1 MDKTKKKKATKK
13 GAADGNDLNGPV
25 RWFEVNNGLHFVRI
39 ARSRIKERS
48 DESQQP
54 SDSSFDLCTRS
65 KEGRKEGRTKK
76 NYSMVSR
83 LITWRRFLQ

>member
-1 MDKTKKKKATKK
+1 MDKTKKKATKK

-48 DESQQP
+48 DESQQLLHTTYGLLACR
-54 SDSSFDLCTRS
+54 SHFYGAQKYLC
-65 KEGRKEGRTKK
+65 
-76 NYSMVSR
+76 
-83 LITWRRFLQ
+83 